1 MLRNLK
7 PGQPG
12 TKRLLAQYGE
22 QLICVRYRYDAER
35 QTRRKTVEL
44 LVEEVPW
51 EAPATQLR
59 AEEIVGLRIGIHEV
73 NLQRQIKLAGGKWNP
88 TQRVWELRYDQAV
101 RLQLTDRME
110 PPNVSHIRKSK
121 VSGMRK

>member
-12 TKRLLAQYGE
+12 TKRLVAQYGE
-22 QLICVRYRYDAER
+22 QLICVRYRYDSVR
-35 QTRRKTVEL
+35 KTRRKTIEL
-44 LVEEVPW
+44 LVEEIPW

-59 AEEIVGLRIGIHEV
+59 AEEIVGLRIGVNEI

-88 TQRVWELRYDQAV
+88 TRRVWELRYDQAV
-101 RLQLTDRME
+101 RLQITDRME
-110 PPNVSHIRKSK
+110 SQNVSHIRNQK